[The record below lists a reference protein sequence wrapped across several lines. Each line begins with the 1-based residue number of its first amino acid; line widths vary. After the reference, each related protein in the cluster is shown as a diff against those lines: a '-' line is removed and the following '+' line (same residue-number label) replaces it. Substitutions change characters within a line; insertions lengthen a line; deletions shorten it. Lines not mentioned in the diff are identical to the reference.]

1 MTRRTLETLSFDN
14 TYARLPQTFYAR
26 LNPTPFSAPPYLIH
40 ADRAAAELIELDPA
54 QLMRSEFPA
63 LFGGS
68 ALATGMEPLAM
79 LYSGHQFGVY
89 VPQLGDGRAVLLG
102 EVTNE
107 RGERWDLHLKG
118 AGMTP
123 FSRDGDGRAVLRST
137 IREYLCCAA
146 MRGLGIP
153 TTQAL
158 CLVGSDDKVYREQIE
173 TGAMLV
179 RMAPSHVRFGTF
191 EVFYYRKQHEHLKT
205 LADYVIDQHFPHL
218 RDAGE
223 KYVRFFA
230 EVVERTAKLIA
241 QWQAVG
247 WAHGVMNTDNM
258 SILGLTLDYG
268 PYGFMDD
275 YDAGFICN
283 HSDHNGRYAFNQ
295 QPYIGLWNL
304 SCLAQA
310 LLPLAEKDA
319 LKASLEIYQPLFERE
334 YLTLMRKKFGLVA
347 EQAEDDELIR
357 DFLGLL
363 QGSHADHTIMFRELS
378 TFSTADGAAN
388 EPLREH
394 FLNRDRF
401 DEWAVRYR
409 DRLRHERSHDD
420 ERCSR
425 MNRVNPRYV
434 LRNYLVQTAI
444 EKAQNKDFSEIDRLF
459 TLLQDPFTDQQDM
472 EAYALPPPNWGKH
485 LAISCSS

>member
-1 MTRRTLETLSFDN
+1 MTRRTLETLHFDN
-14 TYARLPQTFYAR
+14 TYARLPNAFYAK
-26 LNPTPFSAPPYLIH
+26 LTPTPFSSTPFLIH
-40 ADRAAAELIELDPA
+40 ANPTAAELIDLDPG
-54 QLMRSEFPA
+54 QLARPEFA
-63 LFGGS
+63 AIFGGS
-68 ALATGMEPLAM
+68 ALAPGMEPLAM

-89 VPQLGDGRAVLLG
+89 VPQLGDGRAILLG
-102 EVTNE
+102 EVKNE

-146 MRGLGIP
+146 MQGLRIP

-191 EVFYYRKQHEHLKT
+191 EVFYYRKQHEHLRT

-218 RDAGE
+218 RDVGE
-223 KYVRFFA
+223 KYARFLT
-230 EVVERTAKLIA
+230 EVVEPTAKLIA

-310 LLPLAEKDA
+310 LLPLAEKEA
-319 LKASLEIYQPLFERE
+319 LKAGLDTYQSLFERQ
-334 YLTLMRKKFGLVA
+334 YLKLMRAKFGLA
-347 EQAEDDELIR
+347 DERAGDNELIR

-363 QGSHADHTIMFRELS
+363 QGSHADYTIVFRELS
-378 TFSTADGAAN
+378 GFSTADGATN
-388 EPLREH
+388 EELREH
-394 FLNRDRF
+394 FLNPDRF
-401 DEWAVRYR
+401 EEWAVRYR
-409 DRLRHERSHDD
+409 DRLRNEGSRDD
-420 ERCSR
+420 ERRDR

-434 LRNYLVQTAI
+434 LRNYFAQTAI

-459 TLLQDPFTDQQDM
+459 TLLQDPFTDQPGM

-485 LAISCSS
+485 LSVSCSS

>member
-1 MTRRTLETLSFDN
+1 
-14 TYARLPQTFYAR
+14 
-26 LNPTPFSAPPYLIH
+26 
-40 ADRAAAELIELDPA
+40 
-54 QLMRSEFPA
+54 
-63 LFGGS
+63 
-68 ALATGMEPLAM
+68 MEPLAM

-89 VPQLGDGRAVLLG
+89 VRQLGDGRAILLG
-102 EVTNE
+102 EVKNDQ
-107 RGERWDLHLKG
+107 GERWDLHLKG
-118 AGMTP
+118 GGITP

-137 IREYLCCAA
+137 IREYLCCTA
-146 MRGLGIP
+146 MSGLGIP

-179 RMAPSHVRFGTF
+179 RMAPSHVRFGMF

-218 RDAGE
+218 RAVGE
-223 KYVRFFA
+223 VYIRFFT

-310 LLPLAEKDA
+310 LLPLADKDA
-319 LKASLEIYQPLFERE
+319 LKAGLETYQPLFERE
-334 YLTLMRKKFGLVA
+334 YLKLMRTKFGLVV
-347 EQAEDDELIR
+347 ERTEDDELIR

-363 QGSHADHTIMFRELS
+363 QGSHADYTIVFRELS
-378 TFSTADGAAN
+378 TFSTADGATN
-388 EPLREH
+388 ETLCEH

-401 DEWAVRYR
+401 DEWAWRYR
-409 DRLRHERSHDD
+409 DRLRNEGSCDD
-420 ERCSR
+420 ERGDR
-425 MNRVNPRYV
+425 MNRVNPKYV
-434 LRNYLVQTAI
+434 LRNYLAQTAI

-459 TLLQDPFTDQQDM
+459 TLLQDPFSDQPGMD
-472 EAYALPPPNWGKH
+472 AYALPPPNWGKH
-485 LAISCSS
+485 LAVSCSS